1 MDWTHLQWMWQMKM
15 QACNDSTQ
23 LQQSGE
29 LCSNEV
35 IVTSLQ
41 WSQYA
46 DLVNPVPTRWTD
58 PSPTEVNNPSKA
70 RLTQLQSYEG
80 NPVPT
85 IIFSLLTI
93 FNLVSCNL
101 SITFGTF
108 YTVLKIVNH
117 HHVIC
122 EIAFMLCVLSY
133 ELKFGLLVAYRYF
146 ELWNSWVKVL
156 EY

>member
-58 PSPTEVNNPSKA
+58 PSPIEVNSPSKA
-70 RLTQLQSYEG
+70 RLTQLQPYEG

-85 IIFSLLTI
+85 IIFSILTI

-101 SITFGTF
+101 SHHFWNILHR
-108 YTVLKIVNH
+108 VLKIVNPSH
-117 HHVIC
+117 DLWNC
-122 EIAFMLCVLSY
+122 LYALCI
-133 ELKFGLLVAYRYF
+133 
-146 ELWNSWVKVL
+146 ELWT
-156 EY
+156 